1 MKKTIAILGAT
12 GTQGASVVDA
22 FRDLPDWHIRAVT
35 RDPTSAKAQAIPKS
49 DRITVV
55 KADASDWFSLLSAFE
70 GCDAIFAVTD
80 YWAPFFNPQLRK
92 QHAIGPNPGKALR
105 EWAYE
110 DEINH
115 GKNIAKAAT
124 VCAVNGKLKHFI
136 WSGLPSP
143 KKYSNGKY
151 AGIYHFDSKAE
162 ITEYIRQYY
171 PALAKVMS
179 VLFVGFYVSNMLVSQ
194 LMKPIKQ
201 DDSTFLVQRLCDGDA
216 KHPFIITREQ
226 TGRLAKALVETAPGK
241 TLLGYTA
248 MVSWREM
255 TEMWSR
261 ATGQAAIFRE
271 ISLEDFKKQYP
282 VEGEELLSATYSAEF
297 GYAGRDPA
305 VIEPPD
311 LGFKNDPKAIE
322 AWMGK
327 QDWSSILGSTPPKI

>member
-22 FRDLPDWHIRAVT
+22 FLASSDWHIRALT
-35 RDPTSAKAQAIPKS
+35 RNPASAKAQAIPKS
-49 DRITVV
+49 EYVTVEQ
-55 KADASDWFSLLSAFE
+55 ADTTNWLSLLAVFE

-80 YWAPFFNPQLRK
+80 YWAPFFNSELRK
-92 QHAIGPNPGKALR
+92 QHAVGPDPGKAIR

-115 GKNIAKAAT
+115 GKNIAKAAS
-124 VCAVNGKLKHFI
+124 VCALNGKLKHFI

-151 AGIYHFDSKAE
+151 QGIYHFDSKAE
-162 ITEYIRQYY
+162 ITDHINKYY
-171 PALAKVMS
+171 PTLSTVMS
-179 VLFVGFYVSNMLVSQ
+179 VLYVGFYASNMLVSQ

-201 DDSTFLVQRLCDGDA
+201 EDSTFLVQRLCDGDA
-216 KHPFIITREQ
+216 KHPFIITRND
-226 TGRLAKALVETAPGK
+226 TGPLVKALTETEPGK

-255 TEMWSR
+255 TEMWAR
-261 ATGQAAIFRE
+261 ATSQTATFRE
-271 ISLEDFKKQYP
+271 VSLEDFKKQFP

-305 VIEPPD
+305 VIEPPK
-311 LGFKNDPKAIE
+311 LGFNNDPGAIE
-322 AWMGK
+322 AWMAK
-327 QDWSSILGSTPPKI
+327 QDWSSVLDSLPQKS